1 MRTLS
6 LISLLSLFATA
17 AHAADQEASVE
28 ARLREG
34 FRTVTLQLRE
44 AQNQV
49 AALQAT
55 QTTNEQKI
63 KELTAKVDALNKQ
76 AIEDRNAST
85 NMQAELTTK
94 LTEQTT
100 VNDGLKAALDK
111 WKRAYGELTAFVQK
125 KELERAKL
133 ADQVIKLN
141 RQVEDQQVRNI
152 KMFKLGVEVLDR
164 YEKFGL
170 GDAVLARE
178 PFVGATRVKF
188 QNLIQDYQD
197 KLTDSR
203 IKP

>member
-1 MRTLS
+1 MRSLS
-6 LISLLSLFATA
+6 LILLLSFLATA
-17 AHAADQEASVE
+17 AHAADQEATVE
-28 ARLREG
+28 SRLREG

-76 AIEDRNAST
+76 AIDDRNAST

-141 RQVEDQQVRNI
+141 RQVEDQQIRNI
-152 KMFKLGVEVLDR
+152 KMYKLGVEVLDR

-170 GDAVLARE
+170 GEAVLARE